1 MSTELF
7 LNTNCRLSKQQQFK
21 IYYRWRKQI
30 VDKIYNLYVL
40 AADVMRIYGSIG
52 HKKSVIPR
60 KK

>member
-40 AADVMRIYGSIG
+40 AGDVRLEEILEERIE
-52 HKKSVIPR
+52 
-60 KK
+60 